1 MGLFDVQGGVC
12 DKPTFQIGSPLFD
25 KVEIKLNPQY
35 AKGKSFVIEVEN
47 NTPDAYYIQSA
58 EFNGKP
64 LNDCWIYR
72 EDFFKGGTLKLKMG
86 STPNVEWGKDVLPY
100 YGK

>member
-1 MGLFDVQGGVC
+1 M
-12 DKPTFQIGSPLFD
+12 
-25 KVEIKLNPQY
+25 KV
-35 AKGKSFVIEVEN
+35 VEN

-64 LNDCWIYR
+64 LNNCWIYR
-72 EDFFKGGTLKLKMG
+72 EDFLKGGTLKLKMG
-86 STPNVEWGKDVLPY
+86 STPNVKWGTDVLPY